1 MKLNNEFMQ
10 ILIPAIVGLVSSV
23 TTILVARTN
32 SSKDLTMSERQLL
45 SEDEKHFRAE
55 LMETINSYK
64 ADLEASR
71 KEIKELRNEV
81 ADVHKI
87 NLELRSEVANLHK
100 INLEL
105 TVDNKQLQLKVD
117 GLTKEVQMFKK
128 DKR

>member
-1 MKLNNEFMQ
+1 MKLSNEFMQ

-32 SSKDLTMSERQLL
+32 NSKDLTVNERQQL
-45 SEDEKHFRAE
+45 SEDEKQFRAE
-55 LMETINSYK
+55 LMGVINSYK
-64 ADLEASR
+64 ADLEAS
-71 KEIKELRNEV
+71 KNELKVLRQEM
-81 ADVHKI
+81 AELHEI
-87 NLELRSEVANLHK
+87 NLELRTEVANLHK
-100 INLEL
+100 LNLEL